1 MKKKKQLKTG
11 IWNSKEK
18 KNPRSFF
25 SINPLLEFVLHALLR
40 SKKCWIMKT
49 NTHPEV
55 DDLYREAED
64 SLPPKIKY

>member
-1 MKKKKQLKTG
+1 MKKKKLKTG

-18 KNPRSFF
+18 KNPWSFF

-40 SKKCWIMKT
+40 SKKFWIMKT

-55 DDLYREAED
+55 DDLHREAED
-64 SLPPKIKY
+64 SLPPKIK